1 MAEASDLSLRGATLT
16 PTSMPLPE
24 ARVLDKKETSKNDQP
39 EVGTLLTWID
49 LVLKA
54 ELLTLGVVVEMI
66 TKLVEATK
74 VEAVALMKLEAVV
87 SSSTVVEETGLS
99 LKAGAVVV
107 TSQKSL
113 EVEVVTRVVVEVT
126 TLETVDVVSV
136 IM

>member
-1 MAEASDLSLRGATLT
+1 MD
-16 PTSMPLPE
+16 
-24 ARVLDKKETSKNDQP
+24 
-39 EVGTLLTWID
+39 TLLTWKD

-66 TKLVEATK
+66 TKLAEATK
-74 VEAVALMKLEAVV
+74 EEAVALMKLEAAV

-107 TSQKSL
+107 TSQKSS

-126 TLETVDVVSV
+126 TLETVDVVSAT
-136 IM
+136 M